1 MTWATLFPASDEN
14 KLHPTELIA
23 RHLRCDSDLVVTM
36 IMGVGTPEWATTEHL
51 QAVKDTTHQLNE
63 AARHAANLNNSLMR
77 LSENQR
83 QFLMDAA
90 TVTPQQIG
98 HLVAVLSDDAA
109 SLDLYGARFSR
120 VGGRNPAAYII
131 AEGMRR
137 LFRRLRRPIT
147 YGQHPGGGPSTDFGR
162 EMEFAFGAFGL
173 KTDWR
178 RPTEAAAQTQR
189 LIQERLSKYL
199 AEKQKREGLRT
210 GWEKLDLSGV
220 SIETITSNGKQAF
233 LISLTSRPD
242 IPPLCAAASMFS
254 SGREVEAFALDWA
267 ARNQARTIDTK

>member
-1 MTWATLFPASDEN
+1 MSWAKIFPESGEN
-14 KLHPTELIA
+14 ELHPLELIA
-23 RHLRCDSDLVVTM
+23 RRLRCDSSVVVSM
-36 IMGVGTPEWATTEHL
+36 ILGVGTPEWSTTEHL

-63 AARHAANLNNSLMR
+63 AARHAANLNKSLMR

-109 SLDLYGARFSR
+109 SLDLYGARFNR
-120 VGGRNPAAYII
+120 VGGRNPAAHII

-137 LFRRLRRPIT
+137 VFRRLRRPIT

-162 EMEFAFGAFGL
+162 EIEFALGAFGL

-189 LIQERLSKYL
+189 LIQERLSRCL
-199 AEKQKREGLRT
+199 AEKQRKEGLKT
-210 GWEKLDLSGV
+210 GWDRLDLSGV
-220 SIETITSNGKQAF
+220 TIETTTSNGKQAF
-233 LISLTSRPD
+233 LISLTKRPD
-242 IPPLCAAASMFS
+242 IPPLCVAASMFS
-254 SGREVEAFALDWA
+254 SGREVEAFAFDWST
-267 ARNQARTIDTK
+267 RNQLHNPNAK